1 MSNILHRFVNR
12 PIIHIPFENDKNL
25 VVGFGLGFQTDKL
38 DVFDYIENK
47 QISVPVRGTVI
58 YTRQR
63 LDAIFS
69 IKRAELISLLFVPVH
84 ERIFPDENSF
94 NSLMIED
101 RLFRNNFWQRY
112 NDYLTGNDIQE
123 IEK

>member
-1 MSNILHRFVNR
+1 MSNILHCFVNR
-12 PIIHIPFENDKNL
+12 PIIHIPFECDKNL

-47 QISVPVRGTVI
+47 QISVPVRGTII

-69 IKRAELISLLFVPVH
+69 IKRADLISLLFVPTH
-84 ERIFPDENSF
+84 ERIFPDEDSF